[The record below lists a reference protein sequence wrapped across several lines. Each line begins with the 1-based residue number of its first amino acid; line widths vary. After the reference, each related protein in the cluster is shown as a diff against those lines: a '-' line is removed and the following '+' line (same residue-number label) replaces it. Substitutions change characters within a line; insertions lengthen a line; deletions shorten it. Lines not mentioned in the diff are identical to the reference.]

1 MTFTKQN
8 KIDLRPYYTAGLPV
22 LGLMAVIGL
31 LGVASTIA
39 LHFIVQL
46 F

>member
-1 MTFTKQN
+1 MASIKQN

-31 LGVASTIA
+31 MGIAATVA
-39 LHFIVQL
+39 LHFIFQL